1 MPLHRSYLQSD
12 TQHIFQPNTEDMWVQ
27 AGIRK
32 EEIKTSVNYGLSSHQ
47 KALKNVPM
55 VLRELPASI
64 SKPLATTLQM
74 PDGLDKVSNKWKDLT
89 RHRILQRKVRTE
101 KAIITAYFNRREVSG
116 THHWRISNPI
126 KIMGLEKKTK
136 QQSHHKF
143 IKMWCQTDAV
153 SLLLSLTGHLSQ
165 LVKRKCRKWC
175 RWQSLSL
182 AKLLNQSPHDFF
194 MNKHK

>member
-126 KIMGLEKKTK
+126 KIMGLEKKKKPTK
-136 QQSHHKF
+136 SSQIYQNVMSN
-143 IKMWCQTDAV
+143 WC
-153 SLLLSLTGHLSQ
+153 
-165 LVKRKCRKWC
+165 
-175 RWQSLSL
+175 SLSL
-182 AKLLNQSPHDFF
+182 ALSDRTSVPAGKKKMQKMVQMTESIFSKAFKPVPTWLFHEQT
-194 MNKHK
+194 